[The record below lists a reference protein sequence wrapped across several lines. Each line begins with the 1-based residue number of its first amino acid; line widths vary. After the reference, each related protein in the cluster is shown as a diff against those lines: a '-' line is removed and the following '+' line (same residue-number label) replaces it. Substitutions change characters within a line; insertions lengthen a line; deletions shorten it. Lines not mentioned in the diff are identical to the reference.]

1 MKYRCHLREGQ
12 ERCIRRYALIAAR
25 NARFHSSL
33 QKVALSTA
41 KSAIRSIDRR
51 EETLE
56 GVYSSW
62 LCTCLIKLHAL
73 KTVIVDSE
81 LDPRGEDVYAE
92 ESNRENHGWQG

>member
-1 MKYRCHLREGQ
+1 MREGQ
-12 ERCIRRYALIAAR
+12 ERCIRRSALIAAR

-33 QKVALSTA
+33 QKVALSIA

-73 KTVIVDSE
+73 KTIVVESE

-92 ESNRENHGWQG
+92 ESNGENHGWQG